1 MKYLKVFTDFLEVA
15 EGLSDGALA
24 RLFRAM
30 LRYALDGT
38 EPQMKSSERALWTV
52 ARQNIDRE
60 VAAYKTKVEADRRN
74 GRKGAAIRWSK
85 VAKDGDP
92 YPDHSQDSQDNDNE
106 KEKNNDN
113 DKDNDSLSSTEPR
126 LTAEEREKKPSLE
139 EVMSFSQEAGLNVDV
154 QYFYNYYEANGWY
167 IGKQPIR
174 DWKAAV
180 RSWESNG
187 MDRERGGGGR
197 ELSGD
202 DNFRIAMEMI
212 RQKEA
217 KEV

>member
-60 VAAYKTKVEADRRN
+60 TAAYE
-74 GRKGAAIRWSK
+74 SK
-85 VAKDGDP
+85 VKHLQRGRSSVSKTTRSVSEEDKDK
-92 YPDHSQDSQDNDNE
+92 E
-106 KEKNNDN
+106 KEKDKDN

-167 IGKQPIR
+167 IGKRPIR

-187 MDRERGGGGR
+187 MDRERPAPAGKKSY
-197 ELSGD
+197 L
-202 DNFRIAMEMI
+202 DNFREAMELVSLE
-212 RQKEA
+212 EA
-217 KEV
+217 KEK

>member
-60 VAAYKTKVEADRRN
+60 TAAYE
-74 GRKGAAIRWSK
+74 SK
-85 VAKDGDP
+85 VKHLQRGRSSVSKTTRSVSEEDKDK
-92 YPDHSQDSQDNDNE
+92 E
-106 KEKNNDN
+106 KEKDKDK

-167 IGKQPIR
+167 IGKRPIR
-174 DWKAAV
+174 DWKAALKAWA
-180 RSWESNG
+180 RKTPPP
-187 MDRERGGGGR
+187 RP
-197 ELSGD
+197 
-202 DNFRIAMEMI
+202 APT
-212 RQKEA
+212 RQKSTRETFLELMERARIEEA

>member
-60 VAAYKTKVEADRRN
+60 TAAYE
-74 GRKGAAIRWSK
+74 SK
-85 VAKDGDP
+85 VKHLQRGRSSVSKTTRSVSEEDKDK
-92 YPDHSQDSQDNDNE
+92 E
-106 KEKNNDN
+106 KEKDKDN

-167 IGKQPIR
+167 IGKRPIR
-174 DWKAAV
+174 DWKAALKAWA
-180 RSWESNG
+180 RKTPPPRPAPAGKKNT
-187 MDRERGGGGR
+187 RETFL
-197 ELSGD
+197 ELMERA
-202 DNFRIAMEMI
+202 RIE
-212 RQKEA
+212 EA
-217 KEV
+217 KQI

>member
-60 VAAYKTKVEADRRN
+60 TAAYESKVEARREA
-74 GRKGAAIRWSK
+74 GRKSGK
-85 VAKDGDP
+85 VRREQSEQKGTNLNKTNQDKDK
-92 YPDHSQDSQDNDNE
+92 E
-106 KEKNNDN
+106 KEKDKDN

-167 IGKQPIR
+167 IGKRPIR
-174 DWKAAV
+174 DWKAALKAWA
-180 RSWESNG
+180 RNAPLPRPAPAGKKSY
-187 MDRERGGGGR
+187 
-197 ELSGD
+197 L
-202 DNFRIAMEMI
+202 DNFREAMELVSLE
-212 RQKEA
+212 EA
-217 KEV
+217 KEK